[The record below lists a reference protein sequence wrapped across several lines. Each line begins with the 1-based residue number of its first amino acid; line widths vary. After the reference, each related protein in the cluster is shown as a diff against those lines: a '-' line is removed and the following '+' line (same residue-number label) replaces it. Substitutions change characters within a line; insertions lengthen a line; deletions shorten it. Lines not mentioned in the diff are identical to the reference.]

1 MQLTT
6 TFRGLNRSESA
17 SAQSNLERS
26 TARLDRLLE
35 QPVPLRAVVEGGSP
49 EYGVTLSMAVEGE
62 DLVAQCTG
70 HDLALTVTTACERLR
85 SQLVRMRTRR
95 QTNRQKPV
103 ASPESES

>member
-17 SAQSNLERS
+17 SAQSTLERS

-35 QPVPLRAVVEGGSP
+35 RPVPLRAVVEGGSP

-62 DLVAQCTG
+62 DLVAQDTG
-70 HDLALTVTTACERLR
+70 HDLALTITTACERLR
-85 SQLVRMRTRR
+85 NQLIRMRRRR
-95 QTNRQKPV
+95 QTNRQRAAT
-103 ASPESES
+103 AS